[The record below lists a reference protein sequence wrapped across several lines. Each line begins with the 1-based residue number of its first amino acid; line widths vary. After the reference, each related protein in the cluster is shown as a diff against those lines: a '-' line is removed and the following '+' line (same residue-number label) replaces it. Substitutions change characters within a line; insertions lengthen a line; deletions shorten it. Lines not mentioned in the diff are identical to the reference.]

1 MRVPTTLL
9 PVPERTA
16 MRLDANGLTFECRT
30 WGEGEPLLC
39 LHGFPDDPGT
49 FAPLAD
55 ELDGYEI
62 VAPYMRGYGP
72 TDPAPDGD
80 YGPAA
85 LGADAVALAE
95 TLDARYL
102 VGHDWGAVATYAA
115 LARGNPFDRVAAM
128 AVPPRFNAQLFS
140 HPTQLLRSWYVWLFQ
155 FPGLAERALTER
167 EFLLVEFLWGMWS
180 PGWDWPDE
188 RMASVKETLGTDD
201 TVSHA
206 LQYYR
211 DMVNGSMKGLARRG
225 LPDPVPDEPFETP
238 TLVLAGADDGC
249 IAPELFDRTGE
260 AFETARVVEVRD
272 AGHFMHCERP
282 GVVADEIA
290 AHFE

>member
-1 MRVPTTLL
+1 MQ
-9 PVPERTA
+9 
-16 MRLDANGLTFECRT
+16 LDANGLTFECRT

-49 FAPLAD
+49 FEPLAA
-55 ELDGYEI
+55 ELDGYEL

-72 TDPAPDGD
+72 TGAAPDGRYD
-80 YGPAA
+80 SAA

-95 TLDARYL
+95 ALDARYL

-115 LARGNPFDRVAAM
+115 VARDNPFERVAAM
-128 AVPPRFNAQLFS
+128 AVPPRMDAQFLA
-140 HPTQLLRSWYVWLFQ
+140 HPTQVLRSWYIWLFQ
-155 FPGLAERALTER
+155 VPGLAERALTER
-167 EFLLVEFLWGMWS
+167 DFLLVEFLWGLWS

-188 RMASVKETLGTDD
+188 RLASVKETFDTDD
-201 TVSHA
+201 TVSNA

-211 DMVNGSMKGLARRG
+211 DMVNGSMKGLSRRG
-225 LPDPVPDEPFETP
+225 LPDPTPDEPFDTP
-238 TLVLAGADDGC
+238 ALVLAGADDRC
-249 IAPELFDRTGE
+249 IAPSVFDRTAE
-260 AFETARVVEVRD
+260 AFETARVAEVRD

-282 GVVADEIA
+282 AVVANELA